1 MKFCRS
7 SRGVCPIDY
16 GRSLQSLACEVAS
29 AAHDV
34 RHGALAGAVSGATVL
49 RCCLLL
55 LRRAPYVTGACSAR
69 QRPQAALRYQTR
81 AGKGWNLL
89 WVYAR
94 HSDASFD
101 DTPTEPAFSHN
112 ATPSL
117 LAISPL
123 APLPSLAA
131 QVHFTSTILW
141 PLITFASLSQLSAG
155 PCRSRGRRSCYRP
168 RCSNHPGCGKP
179 ARGGRCS

>member
-1 MKFCRS
+1 M
-7 SRGVCPIDY
+7 
-16 GRSLQSLACEVAS
+16 
-29 AAHDV
+29 

-101 DTPTEPAFSHN
+101 DTPSEPAFSHN

-141 PLITFASLSQLSAG
+141 PIISHSPLSASLVPVHAEAEAVVHATVPGAATILVAASNQCSSFTAGAAERQLEID
-155 PCRSRGRRSCYRP
+155 
-168 RCSNHPGCGKP
+168 
-179 ARGGRCS
+179 